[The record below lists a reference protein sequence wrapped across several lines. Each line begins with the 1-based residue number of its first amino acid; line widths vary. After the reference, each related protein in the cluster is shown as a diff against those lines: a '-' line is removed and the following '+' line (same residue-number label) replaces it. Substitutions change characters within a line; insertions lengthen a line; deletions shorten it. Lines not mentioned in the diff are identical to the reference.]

1 MKLADTELWENI
13 LLAIEDGQVVPIV
26 GRDLL
31 LVDTDAGPRPF
42 HQLVAAR
49 LAAEL
54 KVPADALPPEFET
67 NDVACAYKDFRG
79 DPSNIN
85 ASVVRIIKGLKVP
98 VPEPLRLL
106 AEIPKFRLFVS
117 TTIDTLLEDAIAA
130 VRGRKPAVLTFPPS
144 ANLLDFDEKLLDNN
158 GTFVFQILGRVS
170 TTSPFA
176 VTEGQMLEQMHD
188 FMSGNKRPDK
198 LIYEL
203 QQSHL
208 LVVGVDFPDWLARF
222 LLRLSRA
229 KPLWDSRQMTEV
241 FADSRASQAEFTQFL
256 HHFSPQ
262 QSQVFEDGTPIDFVH
277 ELHRLWFERHPPGG
291 TAVDEADQTGAQP
304 APMESGSVF
313 ISYANEDRS
322 AAFRLADQLI
332 AKGLEVWVD
341 RRLNPGD
348 EFRPII
354 ERHIRECSAFV
365 PVLSRN
371 TQMNHGRWF
380 RGEWKLACDLNR
392 EFFGTDRKYLFPVV
406 VDDTANNDLIE
417 FRSNLF
423 GTSAVRAPGGTP
435 PDVLCQQL
443 DQAQKA
449 HRKQFARA

>member
-1 MKLADTELWENI
+1 MKLSDTELWENI
-13 LLAIEDGQVVPIV
+13 LLAIEDGRVVPIV

-31 LVDTDAGPRPF
+31 VVDTDSGPRPF
-42 HQLVAAR
+42 HQIVAAR

-54 KVPADALPPEFET
+54 KIPAESLPPAFET
-67 NDVACAYKDFRG
+67 NDVACAYKDFHG

-85 ASVVRIIKGLKVP
+85 SSVVRIIKNLKVP

-106 AEIPKFRLFVS
+106 AEIPRFRIFVS
-117 TTIDTLLEDAIAA
+117 TTIDTLLDEAIAA
-130 VRGRKPAVLTFPPS
+130 VRGPRPAVLTFPPA
-144 ANLLDFDEKLLDNN
+144 ANLLDFDERLLDNN
-158 GTFVFQILGRVS
+158 GSFVFQILGRVS

-188 FMSGNKRPDK
+188 FMSGNRRPDK

-208 LVVGVDFPDWLARF
+208 LFVGINFPDWLTRF
-222 LLRLSRA
+222 LMRLSRA

-241 FADSRASQAEFTQFL
+241 FADARAIQPDFSQFL

-262 QSQVFEDGTPIDFVH
+262 QSQIFEDGTAVDFVR
-277 ELHRLWFERHPPGG
+277 ELHRRWFERHPATERAAAPS
-291 TAVDEADQTGAQP
+291 DQGSTQP
-304 APMESGSVF
+304 APMTSGSVF
-313 ISYANEDRS
+313 ISYANEDRA
-322 AAFRLADQLI
+322 AAFRLADQLQ
-332 AKGLEVWVD
+332 AGGLEVWVD

-348 EFRPII
+348 EFRTII

-371 TQMNHGRWF
+371 TQTEHGRWF
-380 RGEWKLACDLNR
+380 RREWMQACDLNR
-392 EFFGTDRKYLFPVV
+392 DFFGTDRKFLFPVV
-406 VDDTANNDLIE
+406 VDDTPNNELIE

-423 GTSAVRAPGGTP
+423 GTSAVRAPSGTP
-435 PDVLCQQL
+435 TPGLVQQL
-443 DQAQKA
+443 DLAQKA
-449 HRKQFARA
+449 HRKQYARA